1 MSKKLNK
8 FELEEWKKYKIPT
21 LPNHNRCKIN
31 VINLFI
37 NNTKAHEMK
46 KCELAYDL
54 MKSGEKIITEAEE
67 ISTGL
72 RRDLVSIS
80 NSEIYEI
87 ENSKILRG
95 RRHPLGINVYWY
107 DLNRFR
113 NRAEVIKDC
122 L

>member
-8 FELEEWKKYKIPT
+8 FELETWKKYKIPT

-72 RRDLVSIS
+72 RRDLVSL
-80 NSEIYEI
+80 NGEVFEI
-87 ENSKILRG
+87 ENSKNLRG
-95 RRHPLGINVYWY
+95 HRHNSNINVYWY

-113 NRAEVIKDC
+113 TREEVIKDC

>member
-1 MSKKLNK
+1 MSKKLNN

-31 VINLFI
+31 VINLFA
-37 NNTKAHEMK
+37 NNTKKHEMK

-72 RRDLVSIS
+72 RRDLVSLT

-87 ENSKILRG
+87 ETNKLRAG
-95 RRHPLGINVYWY
+95 RHPKNINVI
-107 DLNRFR
+107 L
-113 NRAEVIKDC
+113 I
-122 L
+122 

>member
-1 MSKKLNK
+1 MNKKLNN
-8 FELEEWKKYKIPT
+8 FELETWKKYKISG

-31 VINLFI
+31 VIKLFI
-37 NNTKAHEMK
+37 NNSKEHEMK

-54 MKSGEKIITEAEE
+54 IKAGEKIITEAEE

-72 RRDLVSIS
+72 RRDLISIS

-87 ENSKILRG
+87 ENSKNLRG
-95 RRHPLGINVYWY
+95 HRHNSNINVYWY